1 MNEKTKILASAL
13 EHRRTEVMNY
23 QINIDNYRAA
33 IAEIDANYKDNADLL
48 PFREQLC
55 ELLKTTL
62 IEQTKEKIMLTVIER
77 QLKELG
83 GDNVD

>member
-1 MNEKTKILASAL
+1 MNEKTEILTSAV
-13 EHRRTEVMNY
+13 EHRRQEVMHY

-33 IAEIDANYKDNADLL
+33 IAELDENYSDRADMA

-55 ELLKTTL
+55 ELLRTSL

-77 QLKELG
+77 QVQELG
-83 GDNVD
+83 GGNVG

>member
-1 MNEKTKILASAL
+1 MNEKTEILTSAV
-13 EHRRTEVMNY
+13 EHRRREVMHY

-33 IAEIDANYKDNADLL
+33 IAEIDASYKDNADIA

-55 ELLKTTL
+55 ELLRTSL

-77 QLKELG
+77 QLAELG
-83 GDNVD
+83 GDNVG

>member
-1 MNEKTKILASAL
+1 MNEKTEILTSAV
-13 EHRRTEVMNY
+13 ENRRREVMHY

-33 IAEIDANYKDNADLL
+33 IAEIDASYKGNADLV

-55 ELLKTTL
+55 DLLRTNL

-77 QLKELG
+77 QLAELG
-83 GDNVD
+83 GDNVG

>member
-1 MNEKTKILASAL
+1 MTNKLEILSAAV
-13 EHRRTEVMNY
+13 EQRRQEVMHY

-33 IAEIDANYKDNADLL
+33 IAELDENYSDRADMA

-55 ELLKTTL
+55 ELLRTSL

-77 QLKELG
+77 QVQELG
-83 GDNVD
+83 GGNVG